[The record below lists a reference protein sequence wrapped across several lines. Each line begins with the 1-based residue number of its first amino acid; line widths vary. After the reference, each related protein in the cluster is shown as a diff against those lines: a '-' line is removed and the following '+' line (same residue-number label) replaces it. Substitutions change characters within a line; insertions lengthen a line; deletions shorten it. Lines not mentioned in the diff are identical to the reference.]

1 MRLMRSLLERA
12 SRGRVLR
19 RRLPAELGGRRIF
32 VTPDAALS
40 LWLPGLA
47 RTDPLLLRLAAE
59 LVSPRA
65 TVWDVGANV
74 GLFAFAAAF
83 RAGSEG
89 EVLAIEP
96 DEWLAGLLRRSAAEA
111 LPASAPVVVLAA
123 AVSDRAGTSEFFIA
137 RRGRASNHLAGV
149 AGSSQTGG
157 ARETRQVATVML
169 DTLLET
175 SRPPNLVKIDA
186 EGAELNCLRGASRL
200 LSEVRPVVLCE
211 VTAENAAGVSEVLRR
226 HCYAIL
232 DAAAAPEARRPLAI
246 APWNTLG
253 IPDAATSTSVGIG

>member
-1 MRLMRSLLERA
+1 MRLVRSLLERA

-19 RRLPAELGGRRIF
+19 RRMPPEFGGRRIF

-40 LWLPGLA
+40 FWLPGLA
-47 RTDPLLLRLAAE
+47 RTDPQLLRLAAE
-59 LVSPRA
+59 LVCPRA
-65 TVWDVGANV
+65 RVWDVGANV

-96 DEWLAGLLRRSAAEA
+96 DEWLAGLLRRSAAAA
-111 LPASAPVVVLAA
+111 LPASAPVVVLGA

-137 RRGRASNHLAGV
+137 RRGRAANHLAGV

-157 ARETRQVATVML
+157 ARERRQVATVTL
-169 DTLLET
+169 DTLLAT
-175 SRPPNLVKIDA
+175 YRPPSLVKIDV
-186 EGAELNCLRGASRL
+186 EGAELDCLRGANRL
-200 LSEVRPVVLCE
+200 LSRVRPVILCE
-211 VTAENAAGVSEVLRR
+211 VTAENAAGVSEVLHR
-226 HCYAIL
+226 HRYAIL
-232 DAAAAPEARRPLAI
+232 DAAAAPAARKALAL

-253 IPDAATSTSVGIG
+253 IPDTATPTGVGTG